1 MTSLES
7 LFFKNEITLSAYRGT
22 FVGYNDER
30 INRVILFSVSNVC
43 IFAGARLTLKM
54 EKYSLILM
62 VIIAAVSADISLF
75 RKFKSDFGKEYE
87 SLNVETER
95 LCK

>member
-1 MTSLES
+1 M
-7 LFFKNEITLSAYRGT
+7 
-22 FVGYNDER
+22 
-30 INRVILFSVSNVC
+30 C
-43 IFAGARLTLKM
+43 IFAAARLTLKM

>member
-22 FVGYNDER
+22 FVGYNER

-43 IFAGARLTLKM
+43 IFAAATVPERGVHDEVARA
-54 EKYSLILM
+54 S
-62 VIIAAVSADISLF
+62 VVACS
-75 RKFKSDFGKEYE
+75 
-87 SLNVETER
+87 
-95 LCK
+95 

>member
-22 FVGYNDER
+22 FVGYNER

-43 IFAGARLTLKM
+43 IFAAARLTFKM